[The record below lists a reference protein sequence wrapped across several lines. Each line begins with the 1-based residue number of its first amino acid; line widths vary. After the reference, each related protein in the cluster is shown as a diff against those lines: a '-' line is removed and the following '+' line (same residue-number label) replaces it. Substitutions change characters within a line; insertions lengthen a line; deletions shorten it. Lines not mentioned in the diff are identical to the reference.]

1 MKIAVAGKLTRADA
15 FKNLRTMGYPII
27 SRWIDIQANDAIVED
42 KAALWDICL
51 KDASDCDIFFLYLGD
66 HDKPHFGTM
75 LEMGHAMAAGAVV
88 YVINSCACYEESP
101 SSRKEA
107 LCHDRVHRITSNQHI
122 NSEDGMSQAMEHY
135 NRKYNNQEV
144 AA

>member
-88 YVINSCACYEESP
+88 YVMKNHLLVGKRRYVMIGFIESHQI
-101 SSRKEA
+101 SISIQKMEC
-107 LCHDRVHRITSNQHI
+107 LKQWNITIENTI
-122 NSEDGMSQAMEHY
+122 IK
-135 NRKYNNQEV
+135 R
-144 AA
+144 